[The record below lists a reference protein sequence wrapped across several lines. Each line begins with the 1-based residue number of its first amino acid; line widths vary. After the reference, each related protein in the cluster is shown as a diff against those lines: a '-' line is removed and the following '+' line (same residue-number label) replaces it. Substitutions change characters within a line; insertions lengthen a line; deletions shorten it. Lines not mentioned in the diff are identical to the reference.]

1 MNDMQ
6 VAYPSAETGSVGS
19 LLFTYGCDGYS
30 TAHVANL
37 ITSRVGL
44 ICQPVEP
51 RASKYNEQ
59 YKCQVLSV
67 DFEPGSCNKELALLI
82 EVKGDGSLGDV
93 QLPHSSRLELQAA
106 HSMVL
111 PIARVEMQVQSADI
125 VCGTLFYEVS
135 DMILEMLVYK
145 RDTTASMGTALSE
158 LPRFPGPLKLRAR
171 KTAGLEQSLRLD
183 GVRFADAF
191 SIIGT
196 GGLALSERLIGASE
210 GLRGRIMFSGNA
222 DPAPQLP
229 SQLRDDRLLAVLL
242 EQNALKG
249 ALVGESAHIHDLECV
264 QCCKEVDL
272 CVCETKPSAIGAGAQ
287 GSVWKYRRS
296 SDQSFVA
303 VKKVN
308 SCSRF
313 DASWRLDGEAGV
325 MTLLAKNG
333 SQHVIPF
340 YGSFVDCDGVINLSM
355 KFLDKGSLAD
365 LLSTRHRLVMPAVSV
380 LALHLLSALQ
390 YFHDDLNLLH
400 RDIKPSNI
408 MIEDD
413 GRFVLADLALAILTS
428 AGLPSD
434 QSSAMAGTMQYMSP
448 ECLNDGAAT
457 PASDLWSFGIVLLEA
472 LLGYFPLNASVVLAS
487 SGTSAEPQDD
497 QAPDSTWEYWRLR
510 RILASV
516 KSPIYLPNI
525 RHELEALGRAFDV
538 EVVDFFER
546 CLHPDSSMRSTAS
559 DLLSHDFVVKLR
571 HKEHLVMNWIVD
583 SCRRDDT

>member
-1 MNDMQ
+1 M
-6 VAYPSAETGSVGS
+6 
-19 LLFTYGCDGYS
+19 
-30 TAHVANL
+30 
-37 ITSRVGL
+37 
-44 ICQPVEP
+44 
-51 RASKYNEQ
+51 
-59 YKCQVLSV
+59 LSV
-67 DFEPGSCNKELALLI
+67 DFESGSCSKKLALII
-82 EVKGDGSLGDV
+82 EVKGDGTLGDV
-93 QLPHSSRLELQAA
+93 QLPHSSRLELQSA
-106 HSMVL
+106 HSVVL
-111 PIARVEMQVQSADI
+111 PMAGVMIEVQNSHL
-125 VCGTLFYEVS
+125 VSGTLFYDFSDFAFETLSRKDCTLAEMDTAVS
-135 DMILEMLVYK
+135 
-145 RDTTASMGTALSE
+145 ALQY
-158 LPRFPGPLKLRAR
+158 FPSLTSGRAR
-171 KTAGLEQSLRLD
+171 KTTVSEQSLRLE

-210 GLRGRIMFSGNA
+210 GLRGRIMFSGN
-222 DPAPQLP
+222 PAPEPQSL
-229 SQLRDDRLLAVLL
+229 SQPCEDRLLEVLL
-242 EQNALKG
+242 EQNNLEG
-249 ALVGESAHIHDLECV
+249 VQVGESTHIHDLECV
-264 QCCKEVDL
+264 QCCKEAGL

-296 SDQSFVA
+296 SDQTFVA

-333 SQHVIPF
+333 SHHVIPF
-340 YGSFVDCDGVINLSM
+340 YGSFVDCDGFINLSM

-380 LALHLLSALQ
+380 LALHLLSALH

-434 QSSAMAGTMQYMSP
+434 HSLAMAGTMQYMSP
-448 ECLNDGAAT
+448 ECLNDGVAT
-457 PASDLWSFGIVLLEA
+457 AASDLWSFGIVLLEA
-472 LLGYFPLNASVVLAS
+472 LLGYFPLNEPTVLAT
-487 SGTSAEPQDD
+487 SGSKAAPPAEL
-497 QAPDSTWEYWRLR
+497 ASDSTSEYWRLR
-510 RILASV
+510 SILASV

-525 RHELEALGRAFDV
+525 RQELDMLGRAFDV

-546 CLHPDSSMRSTAS
+546 CLHPVRTKAVRTPHVSFSSFSYLKLLPGKLFSHAWCRIQACAQVLATCYRMI
-559 DLLSHDFVVKLR
+559 LLSSSGDERSVALC
-571 HKEHLVMNWIVD
+571 IVA
-583 SCRRDDT
+583 SALTG